1 MNRRPSRGGADGLR
15 RRSRAHVSSGRPS
28 LDRDPRLEGVERL
41 CRGPCV
47 DRCGASGQRA
57 GDRRR
62 HRGPRPSAGCG
73 GWALVC
79 VAVGAVGFAVS
90 ASLGWSTASD
100 DAPADWLLRAAG
112 SLTVWSLALAQV
124 AILLLAQR
132 SRRRK
137 LVDRSI
143 GTAVAGAL
151 ALAALLTVAIVDKIT
166 DEDFYRWV
174 GVTAVV
180 WVLGIALVPIARK
193 LQREPR

>member
-1 MNRRPSRGGADGLR
+1 MAYTALAGALCLAAIVVIVILVSKESGDFAEDLALTAVALLVNGL
-15 RRSRAHVSSGRPS
+15 AIAAAIAV
-28 LDRDPRLEGVERL
+28 LDRPRLRWLG
-41 CRGPCV
+41 
-47 DRCGASGQRA
+47 
-57 GDRRR
+57 
-62 HRGPRPSAGCG
+62 
-73 GWALVC
+73 LVG
-79 VAVGAVGFAVS
+79 VAVGLVSFAVG

-124 AILLLAQR
+124 AILL
-132 SRRRK
+132 SRRDPAGRK

-143 GTAVAGAL
+143 GTAVVGAL
-151 ALAALLTVAIVDKIT
+151 ALAALLTVAIVDNVT

>member
-1 MNRRPSRGGADGLR
+1 VNRRPSPAERIAYAGLAG
-15 RRSRAHVSSGRPS
+15 SLCLAAVVAIVILVSKESSDFAEDLALTAVALLVNGLAIAAGIAV
-28 LDRDPRLEGVERL
+28 LDRPRLRWLG
-41 CRGPCV
+41 
-47 DRCGASGQRA
+47 
-57 GDRRR
+57 
-62 HRGPRPSAGCG
+62 
-73 GWALVC
+73 LVC

-124 AILLLAQR
+124 AILL
-132 SRRRK
+132 SRRDPAGRK

-151 ALAALLTVAIVDKIT
+151 ALAALLTVAIVDNIT